1 MALPSRVS
9 PRWLLLFLAGVALV
23 PWIAPNA
30 YIIQVGA
37 FAGLYVMLATGLNLL
52 MGYAGQVSLG
62 HAGFYGLG
70 AYISGVLGARFGVP
84 ALVGTAVAAAATGL
98 LAYVIG
104 IPTLKLRSHYLA
116 MATLGVGIL
125 CHIAF
130 IQLHW
135 WTGGSSGLASI
146 PPVRI
151 GPWELASDRQYFTLI
166 WVVTGLAL
174 WIALNLVN
182 SRVGR
187 VLRALGDS
195 PVAAEAMGVDT
206 AAYKLRVFVLSAVYA
221 SLAGSLYAHYITV
234 ISPEIF
240 SFLFSVLLVLMVAIG
255 GIGQF
260 WGGVLGAVP
269 LTILPEYLRAYG
281 DFEVPIYGLVLILVM
296 MFLPHGVGGLI
307 ERLAGRLAPRR
318 AAVQSP
324 KSKVQNLGLVSASAQ
339 SSVFSPR
346 ASPARGARDG
356 PLLEVVGLSKRFGG
370 VAAVTDCS
378 FAVAAGEIV
387 GIIGPNGAGKTTIFN
402 IVTGVYG
409 ATRGE
414 VRFRGR
420 AIQGLPPY
428 RIAALGLSRTFQNL
442 QIFRSLSAVE
452 NVMVGCH
459 MAARSGFLESALPL
473 PRPRREERWALER
486 ALACLALMG
495 LEGVEW
501 APAASLPFG
510 QQKILEIAR
519 AVATGPVLL
528 LLDEPA
534 AGLNATEKAETA
546 RVIGRLR
553 AGGISVLLIE
563 HDMSLVMG
571 VSDRVVVLN
580 YGEKIAEGS
589 PAEVREDERVVRVYL
604 GEEVALV

>member
-9 PRWLLLFLAGVALV
+9 PRWLVLFLAGVALV
-23 PWIAPNA
+23 PWVAPNA
-30 YIIQVGA
+30 YIVQVGA

-70 AYISGVLGARFGVP
+70 AYISGVLGARYGVP
-84 ALVGTAVAAAATGL
+84 AWAGTVAAAAATGF
-98 LAYVIG
+98 LAWVIG

-146 PPVRI
+146 PPVRL
-151 GPWELASDRQYFTLI
+151 GPWELASDRQYFYLI
-166 WVVTGLAL
+166 WIVTGLAL

-234 ISPEIF
+234 IGPEIF

-269 LTILPEYLRAYG
+269 LTVLPEYLRRYG
-281 DFEVPIYGLVLILVM
+281 DYEVPIYGLVLILVM
-296 MFLPHGVGGLI
+296 MFLPHGVGGLVARI
-307 ERLAGRLAPRR
+307 AGRLAPRR
-318 AAVQSP
+318 ATVHGP
-324 KSKVQNLGLVSASAQ
+324 KPRPNSRAR
-339 SSVFSPR
+339 SVLNPR
-346 ASPARGARDG
+346 ASTLRPADAA
-356 PLLEVVGLSKRFGG
+356 PLLEVGGLSKRFGG

-409 ATRGE
+409 PTRGE

-459 MAARSGFLESALPL
+459 MAARSGVLEAALPL
-473 PRPRREERWALER
+473 PRPRREERWALDR
-486 ALACLALMG
+486 ALACLDLVG
-495 LEGVEW
+495 LGAVAW

-519 AVATGPVLL
+519 AVATDPTLL

-534 AGLNATEKAETA
+534 AGLSAGEAEDLT
-546 RVIGRLR
+546 RLIRRLR
-553 AGGISVLLIE
+553 DDGITILLVE
-563 HDMSLVMG
+563 HDMNLVMSL
-571 VSDRVVVLN
+571 SDRIVVLN
-580 YGEKIAEGS
+580 YGQKIAEGT
-589 PAEVREDERVVRVYL
+589 PAQVQGDERVIRVYL
-604 GEEVALV
+604 GEEVALA